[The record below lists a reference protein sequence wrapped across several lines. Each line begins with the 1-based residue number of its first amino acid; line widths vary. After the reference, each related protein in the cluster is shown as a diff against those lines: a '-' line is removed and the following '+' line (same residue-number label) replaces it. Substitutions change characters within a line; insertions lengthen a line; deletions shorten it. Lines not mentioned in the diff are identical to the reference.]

1 MMYPAL
7 EFQPKASAVCLNQQS
22 QMHVKKSTC
31 TFFGTID
38 FEKSILCQDGNFFLT
53 KPTHKVVPQ
62 IVVPNQKKTEEKGFL
77 RFFKN
82 GKVNFLGNFCT
93 VLYYY

>member
-1 MMYPAL
+1 MYPVL
-7 EFQPKASAVCLNQQS
+7 EFQPQS
-22 QMHVKKSTC
+22 LSGLSEPAITNACEKID
-31 TFFGTID
+31 FYIFGTID
-38 FEKSILCQDGNFFLT
+38 FEKSIRCQDGNFFLT

-93 VLYYY
+93 VL